1 MSVGFRTGV
10 RERES
15 ESVVVVL
22 DVDMSLEIKCD
33 MCIGDVGKPLPS
45 CSHPAK
51 FWTYWRCPTHGN
63 LRIATCDM
71 HLAIAMRDLAM
82 QAKGHMGL
90 LHATCGKRITYIRA
104 KAMK

>member
-10 RERES
+10 REG

-22 DVDMSLEIKCD
+22 DVDMSLEVKCD
-33 MCIGDVGKPLPS
+33 MCIGDVGKPLTN

-51 FWTYWRCPTHGN
+51 FWTYWRCTPCGN

-71 HLAIAMRDLAM
+71 HMTIVMRDLAAH
-82 QAKGHMGL
+82 AKRRMRL
-90 LHATCGKRITYIRA
+90 QHAVCLRPITYIRA
-104 KAMK
+104 KVMK